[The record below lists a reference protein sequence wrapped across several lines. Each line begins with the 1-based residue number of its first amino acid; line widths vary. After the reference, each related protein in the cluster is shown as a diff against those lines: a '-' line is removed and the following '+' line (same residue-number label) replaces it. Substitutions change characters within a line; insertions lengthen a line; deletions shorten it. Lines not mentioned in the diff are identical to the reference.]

1 MFIVTWRKGTNY
13 TICIYGKLVVNV
25 LFHKVLMIYHIV
37 EMKPYG
43 ALRLG
48 CRGLR
53 CRALTPAHW
62 FGWHGHEWVCPND
75 CSGLG
80 DSLHKHSV
88 TVGQGTLLA
97 KRSRQ
102 KGKEGR
108 QSARHTAS
116 SLVAKSSTPDC
127 CRLRSM
133 RQYSVRF
140 IYLSP
145 YDRKDCGRQSL
156 SYAGKHVAVFFD
168 G

>member
-1 MFIVTWRKGTNY
+1 
-13 TICIYGKLVVNV
+13 
-25 LFHKVLMIYHIV
+25 
-37 EMKPYG
+37 MKPYG

-108 QSARHTAS
+108 QSARA
-116 SLVAKSSTPDC
+116 
-127 CRLRSM
+127 
-133 RQYSVRF
+133 
-140 IYLSP
+140 LSQSICP
-145 YDRKDCGRQSL
+145 QPHRGGQHPAYHISL
-156 SYAGKHVAVFFD
+156 SDRHLKFLYVYIIIAALC
-168 G
+168 